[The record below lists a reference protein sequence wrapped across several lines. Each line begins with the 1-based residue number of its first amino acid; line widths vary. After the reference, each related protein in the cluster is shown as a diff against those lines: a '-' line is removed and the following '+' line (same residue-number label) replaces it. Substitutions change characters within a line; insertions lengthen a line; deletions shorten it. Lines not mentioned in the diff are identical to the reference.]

1 MVDWTCMGPRRNKA
15 NSGRSPVGRG
25 QRDVGR
31 GTNAPNEPNLVRAP
45 RKGRGWPPDP
55 AGARRRQT
63 KPIARSGAP
72 RRCPPALRE
81 GQVVCRKEV
90 MVNGTCNRRRQN
102 KANLPIADCRL
113 CETNPIWPGQ
123 GWVGRGPE
131 DEGQMRQTNPIWWH
145 GLSRQ
150 TKPICRAYRAKQ
162 SQSPGALSG
171 PAWADC
177 AEQTQ
182 FGAGGQLRVERNTRN
197 KPNLRRPG
205 CLTIPLFQ
213 HSNPMRIAPNK
224 PNSARPA
231 GRPGPWEEEMCE
243 TKPIWSRLHSATG
256 WNGTKQSQFRRV
268 RAGVGRQMCKTNPIL
283 ARRAEPM
290 DLESATV
297 CRPHALRSLRALCG
311 CDQAARA
318 IECGKQ
324 CRGRRWIRWS
334 AIARRKWH
342 GDD

>member
-1 MVDWTCMGPRRNKA
+1 MGLRRNKA

-45 RKGRGWPPDP
+45 RKGRGWAPDP

-102 KANLPIADCRL
+102 KANLPARPQ
-113 CETNPIWPGQ
+113 TGVGQ
-123 GWVGRGPE
+123 GSQQRSRRSGVL
-131 DEGQMRQTNPIWWH
+131 RQTNPIPDGRDAPPFQH
-145 GLSRQ
+145 STIPGFQSDA
-150 TKPICRAYRAKQ
+150 CCAKRTQ
-162 SQSPGALSG
+162 LPEAGHRGGVRRGRVGRGMLYK
-171 PAWADC
+171 
-177 AEQTQ
+177 QTQ
-182 FGAGGQLRVERNTRN
+182 FLLLCRSGDRRSREGKTPPYKGGNCAKQTQFS
-197 KPNLRRPG
+197 P
-205 CLTIPLFQ
+205 
-213 HSNPMRIAPNK
+213 
-224 PNSARPA
+224 PA
-231 GRPGPWEEEMCE
+231 GRLGPWEEKMCE

-268 RAGVGRQMCKTNPIL
+268 RAGVGRQLCKTNPIL

-290 DLESATV
+290 ALESATV
-297 CRPHALRSLRALCG
+297 CRPHPLHSLRALCG
-311 CDQAARA
+311 CDRAATA